1 MPTALDASASPATA
15 QGAASEAHP
24 PSSSSAS
31 QLSEDRRTY
40 YFRKRLQQ
48 ALGDEH
54 AVLLQADLPPTYE
67 EASHTHSQRGP
78 AQSHGGGV

>member
-1 MPTALDASASPATA
+1 MPAALDASASPVTG
-15 QGAASEAHP
+15 QGATSEAHP
-24 PSSSSAS
+24 PSSSAS

-67 EASHTHSQRGP
+67 EASHTHSERP
-78 AQSHGGGV
+78 SAVA